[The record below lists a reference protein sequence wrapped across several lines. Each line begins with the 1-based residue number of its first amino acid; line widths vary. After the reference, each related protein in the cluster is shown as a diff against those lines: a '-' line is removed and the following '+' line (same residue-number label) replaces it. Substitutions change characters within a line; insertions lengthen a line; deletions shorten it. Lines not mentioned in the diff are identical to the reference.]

1 MEKYSRG
8 WRGAPAKGV
17 GRSRGARVQIPLS
30 PFHIKIKMNLDT
42 LRIPFFRPGLWSNKI
57 STEQYKKVLTKNER
71 DDMIRFHRE
80 KVVEMR
86 LKNLKRK
93 LKRCWQTTKHMIL
106 YQSCVERY
114 NTEPWQINSNATL
127 KILNKELFREQNL
140 NKVNERLNLA
150 RVNFDQRSKLK
161 HESLILA
168 QDERW
173 RRA

>member
-30 PFHIKIKMNLDT
+30 PFHIKMKMNLDT

-57 STEQYKKVLTKNER
+57 STEQYKKGVDKER
-71 DDMIRFHRE
+71 AGWYDKIPPRKSGEDEIE
-80 KVVEMR
+80 KSQ
-86 LKNLKRK
+86 KKI
-93 LKRCWQTTKHMIL
+93 KRCWQTTKHMIL